1 MEQKQ
6 VTPQRQL
13 QAILRNDFKSFVIKV
28 FQTVSN
34 DTYLDNWHVDVVCNE
49 IEKMINGQNTRLIV
63 NLPPRNMK
71 SIICS
76 VALPAYLLGKNPREQ
91 IVCVSYSDDLSSQ
104 LANQFKMV
112 VESEWYK
119 DLFPG
124 VLLKTRGLDMLRTT
138 AGGYRFATSICGPLT
153 GFGGDWIIIDDP
165 LKVCDGCS
173 DTIREKVNDWY
184 TNTLYSRLVYEYIVF
199 SFEQQKHRSYIG
211 RYATPTRNGFN
222 GVFIIKITWF

>member
-1 MEQKQ
+1 MGIKQ
-6 VTPQRQL
+6 ITPQRRL

-49 IEKMINGQNTRLIV
+49 IEQMIEGQNTRLIV

-112 VESEWYK
+112 N
-119 DLFPG
+119 DL
-124 VLLKTRGLDMLRTT
+124 
-138 AGGYRFATSICGPLT
+138 
-153 GFGGDWIIIDDP
+153 
-165 LKVCDGCS
+165 
-173 DTIREKVNDWY
+173 
-184 TNTLYSRLVYEYIVF
+184 
-199 SFEQQKHRSYIG
+199 
-211 RYATPTRNGFN
+211 
-222 GVFIIKITWF
+222 